1 MIWLVMLLL
10 ATVTFSVAAF
20 AFDPERDGMD
30 GMKTLV
36 RERFPEVQQLQPA
49 ELAAWLA
56 DTNRVQPVLLD
67 VRTKAEFAVSHL
79 PGARQVEPKAV
90 AADLVATLPTNR
102 PVVVYCSVGYRSSEL
117 AARLRRVGV
126 TNVLNLEGSI
136 FQWANEGRPVE
147 RDGQPVREVHPYNE
161 TFGHLLKEELR
172 PAKSANAKSEKPE

>member
-1 MIWLVMLLL
+1 MIWLVLLLL
-10 ATVTFSVAAF
+10 ATVGLSVAAF
-20 AFDPERDGMD
+20 AFDPERDAMD

-49 ELAAWLA
+49 ELADWLA

-67 VRTKAEFAVSHL
+67 VRTKTEFAVSHL
-79 PGARQVEPKAV
+79 PGARQVEPKAAV
-90 AADLVATLPTNR
+90 ADLVATLPTNQ

-117 AARLRRVGV
+117 AVRLRRAGV

-147 RDGQPVREVHPYNE
+147 RDGQLVREVHPYNE
-161 TFGHLLKEELR
+161 TFGRLLKAELR
-172 PAKSANAKSEKPE
+172 PAKLEKAE